1 MRQTSYHESYW
12 FNINDSDKLDFNQEM
27 ASIVIN
33 VIETSLHKQ
42 FPTWK
47 DFNLKMKMTNFVS

>member
-1 MRQTSYHESYW
+1 MALE

-47 DFNLKMKMTNFVS
+47 DFNLKMKDDKGKRDETK